1 MLGVNEWEVCVHLA
15 YLDDSVTSGQIAIF
29 GAVVVPSGAWGWT
42 ERLHGIAIE
51 QLFDVNEIE
60 EKFREF
66 HAWELF
72 KGEGAF
78 KGIEERKRF
87 SAIQVLL
94 MSLGH
99 YSLPFIYGAV
109 DEKKL
114 ANSSLTKGLFGTAR
128 PASAA
133 FRLCALGVEDWAR
146 KQHRQPDQGVF
157 LDYKD
162 NYLLVVD
169 STTDQELK
177 KQLQASYK
185 LLRAKHPYSTLQPH
199 DNRLWHSHDAMY
211 FGDSA
216 NCLGIQLADLC
227 TYFMQRHLLK
237 RDKTHRDKADEFFN
251 LIRPHA
257 ICAKPEPEWS
267 EYREFLVYHDD
278 RKQEDVSES
287 VEDDANAKRQT
298 AP

>member
-1 MLGVNEWEVCVHLA
+1 MHLA
-15 YLDDSVTSGQIAIF
+15 YLDESTTSGQFAIF

-60 EKFREF
+60 EKFKEF

-72 KGEGAF
+72 NGEGAF

-94 MSLGH
+94 MSLRH
-99 YSLPFIYGAV
+99 YGLPFIYGAV

-114 ANSSLTKGLFGTAR
+114 ATSSFAKSLFGTAR
-128 PASAA
+128 PVTAA

-146 KQHRQPDQGVF
+146 KQHLQRDQAITV
-157 LDYKD
+157 DYKD
-162 NYLLVVD
+162 NYLLIVD

-177 KQLQASYK
+177 KQLQTSYK
-185 LLRAKHPYSTLQPH
+185 ILRARHPYSTQQPH
-199 DNRLWHSHDAMY
+199 DNRLWHSHDEMY
-211 FGDSA
+211 FGDSVS
-216 NCLGIQLADLC
+216 CLGIQLADLC
-227 TYFMQRHLLK
+227 TYFMPRHLLK
-237 RDKTHRDKADEFFN
+237 RDKSQKDKADEFFD

-257 ICAKPEPEWS
+257 ICAKPDPEWS
-267 EYREFLVYHDD
+267 QYGEFLVSHDV
-278 RKQEDVSES
+278 KQQERL
-287 VEDDANAKRQT
+287 AQLNGGAKSKGQT
-298 AP
+298 A

>member
-1 MLGVNEWEVCVHLA
+1 MHLA
-15 YLDDSVTSGQIAIF
+15 YFDESTTSGQIAIF

-60 EKFREF
+60 EKFKEF

-72 KGEGAF
+72 NGEGAF

-94 MSLGH
+94 IGH
-99 YSLPFIYGAV
+99 YRLPFIYGAI

-114 ANSSLTKGLFGTAR
+114 ANSSFAKSLFGTAR
-128 PASAA
+128 PVTAA

-146 KQHRQPDQGVF
+146 KQHQQPDQGVA

-162 NYLLVVD
+162 NYLLIVD

-185 LLRAKHPYSTLQPH
+185 LLRGKHPYSTPQPH
-199 DNRLWHSHDAMY
+199 DNRLWHSHDEMY
-211 FGDSA
+211 FGDSVS
-216 NCLGIQLADLC
+216 CLGIQPADLC
-227 TYFMQRHLLK
+227 THFMQRHLLK
-237 RDKTHRDKADEFFN
+237 RDKTQKDKADEFFN

-267 EYREFLVYHDD
+267 QHGEFLPSHDD
-278 RKQEDVSES
+278 KQQERLAQSNG
-287 VEDDANAKRQT
+287 DAKSKGQT
-298 AP
+298 A